1 MKKRVMTTLLCLFF
15 IFSNLACA
23 SAASI
28 RVDDPI
34 YISAANI
41 KAEERASQYFDAYM
55 LGVSPNG
62 NGEMDVT
69 FGVFCSRIM
78 DKIGVYSLRI
88 ESEIASGIWVEEFT
102 VYGSDDP
109 DLFYDTDTIQHGGD
123 FYFDGIPGVKYRAV
137 MVAYATDAAG
147 EEYSREITCTGRYC
161 E

>member
-23 SAASI
+23 SAASTRI
-28 RVDDPI
+28 
-34 YISAANI
+34 
-41 KAEERASQYFDAYM
+41 EERASKYFDAYM
-55 LGVSPNG
+55 LGVSANG
-62 NGEMDVT
+62 DGEMDVT
-69 FGVFCSRIM
+69 FGVFCSGVM
-78 DKIGVYSLRI
+78 DKVGVYSLRI
-88 ESEIASGIWVEEFT
+88 ESEVSPGNWVEEFT

-147 EEYSREITCTGRYC
+147 EEYSREVTCTGRYC